1 MLNLNSIF
9 QFILSDMK
17 SGGNRF
23 VKVDDEHIIDSTT
36 GVEYHLYDD
45 SFKMTHGGKLVAKD
59 DFFTKDEQC
68 SIWEIKTFITD
79 PSLVEKRRNEY
90 PVMIK
95 EGREKLSLLYE
106 NPQPLTVSEP
116 ILEDNTTQYTG

>member
-1 MLNLNSIF
+1 ME
-9 QFILSDMK
+9 
-17 SGGNRF
+17 G
-23 VKVDDEHIIDSTT
+23 
-36 GVEYHLYDD
+36 
-45 SFKMTHGGKLVAKD
+45 
-59 DFFTKDEQC
+59 

-116 ILEDNTTQYTG
+116 ILEDDTIQYTG